1 MAKVTAQEI
10 RAAASFLR
18 KRKKTP
24 PIQPGKFARAAKEQ
38 GRSFSDLLAFIMRMF
53 QGQTNQA
60 AQRREQVRA
69 ATGSDR

>member
-10 RAAASFLR
+10 RAAAS
-18 KRKKTP
+18 
-24 PIQPGKFARAAKEQ
+24 
-38 GRSFSDLLAFIMRMF
+38 FIMRMF